1 MRSSML
7 KITPDYES
15 ILQNLTPGQVN
26 ELEMHSFIN
35 LMNVIYAQL
44 ELLLPDGDKNPHV
57 KAALEQ
63 TRELLAKMRDGSLGG
78 SFRLD
83 ITEYK
88 KTVQRTVESLANQA
102 NTEESLADL
111 RDARSLLEQTFSILD
126 ARLEEL
132 YRRIPQSGEWVQVSV
147 DAFREEYHTYFKTQE
162 KNSRGRY
169 RIVMDAGRKRDN
181 DYLVVMDVASENG
194 STLAM
199 PLLFKDVIRDLV
211 SNARKYTLP
220 GGTIRFE
227 IRQQDGRLRLLV
239 SDTGIGIPEKE
250 LPRVFE
256 HGYRASNAGS
266 IRTMGGGFGLT
277 KALHVVRKYQG
288 DLWIESGQDN
298 GTTIAIELPL
308 PEHFPGPKRGE
319 RRTTEHEKEI

>member
-1 MRSSML
+1 ML
-7 KITPDYES
+7 KITPDNES
-15 ILQNLTPGQVN
+15 ILQDLTPGQVN

-57 KAALEQ
+57 RAALEQ
-63 TRELLAKMRDGSLGG
+63 TRELLLKMRSGSLGG
-78 SFRLD
+78 SFRRD
-83 ITEYK
+83 IAEYK
-88 KTVQRTVESLANQA
+88 KTVDRTVTSLAKQA
-102 NTEESLADL
+102 NTEETRAEI

-126 ARLEEL
+126 VRLEEL
-132 YRRIPQSGEWVQVSV
+132 YKRIARADEWLEVDV
-147 DAFREEYHTYFKTQE
+147 DAFREEYETYFKTQE
-162 KNSRGRY
+162 KNSKGRY
-169 RIVMDAGRKRDN
+169 RIVMDASQMREN
-181 DYLVVMDVASENG
+181 DYLVVMDMADENG
-194 STLAM
+194 RTIAM

-227 IRQQDGRLRLLV
+227 IRQQDGRLHLLV
-239 SDTGIGIPEKE
+239 SDTGIGIPEEE

-277 KALHVVRKYQG
+277 KALHVVRKYHG

-298 GTTIAIELPL
+298 GTTISIELPL
-308 PEHFPGPKRGE
+308 PEYLRIPKRGE
-319 RRTTEHEKEI
+319 RRTRKDEKEI